1 MITLDQLGV
10 GQWAKVLSV
19 RSEGP
24 SSGILS
30 ALGLIPG
37 TSVSVERLA
46 PLGDPISL
54 FFEGQRISVRRR
66 DALDVVVQ

>member
-1 MITLDQLGV
+1 MRTLDQLHV
-10 GQWAKVLSV
+10 GQWTKVLSL

-37 TSVSVERLA
+37 TAVSVERLA

-54 FFEGQRISVRRR
+54 LFDGQRISVRRR
-66 DALDVVVQ
+66 DAVDVVVQ